1 MVAEAGDQVEPP
13 AMSPPWATG
22 EPDAAGP
29 NAPYAELERNSA
41 AVAFYRA
48 MGTWPVSSTSRTAW
62 DSYSETLARD
72 RQTAMFQRASQGYAA
87 LENFA
92 YIAREKTLSTQDTA
106 RLVEENVGLLCE
118 ALHRVGTVAKI
129 PGNQLRA
136 AVDRLKVSSDP
147 QSHEGRQQPRIPHP
161 GLPLRVRA
169 GMATFRFDSQPG
181 HIQLLRIQLAAH
193 MVCDS
198 PVVTVWYIVGPLL
211 RTRRNSNVLRFW
223 KVNGLLPPKV
233 HR

>member
-1 MVAEAGDQVEPP
+1 
-13 AMSPPWATG
+13 
-22 EPDAAGP
+22 
-29 NAPYAELERNSA
+29 
-41 AVAFYRA
+41 

-72 RQTAMFQRASQGYAA
+72 RQTAMLQRASQGYAA

-92 YIAREKTLSTQDTA
+92 YIAREKALSTQDTA

-136 AVDRLKVSSDP
+136 VVDRLKVSSDP
-147 QSHEGRQQPRIPHP
+147 QSHEGQQQPRIPHP

-169 GMATFRFDSQPG
+169 GMATLRFDSQPG
-181 HIQLLRIQLAAH
+181 HIQLLRTYSVIT
-193 MVCDS
+193 DS
-198 PVVTVWYIVGPLL
+198 ESPGPH
-211 RTRRNSNVLRFW
+211 
-223 KVNGLLPPKV
+223 GL
-233 HR
+233 